1 MEGVI
6 RLARWAALTMDEV
19 GHAAEALAVIPVGAT
34 EQHGPHLAT
43 GTDTLLAE
51 QVALAAAERTGD
63 VVLPALAYGCSLGHT
78 SHWPGTLSLNPA
90 TMIAVLVEVGRWIHA
105 SGFRKLVM
113 VNGHATNG
121 PPCQSAILQL
131 RHELP
136 DLRPRFVSIFD
147 LTPEIAARY
156 REDAPDF
163 HANEA
168 ETSMLLHLAAD
179 QVHLDRAVDE
189 PDRTVG
195 PGAPVPDAA
204 GHPQRRGGHAQRRHG
219 RARRASCSA
228 SWWTHWPSCS
238 RRRGPSATR
247 SCEVHAALAACVPG
261 HGARPAATPAGD
273 VDDRP
278 HAPLRL
284 VVGE

>member
-1 MEGVI
+1 V
-6 RLARWAALTMDEV
+6 AFWAALTMNEI
-19 GHAAEALAVIPVGAT
+19 GEAAAAGKVAILPVGAT

-51 QVALAAAERTGD
+51 HVAAAAAERTGD

-78 SHWPGTLSLNPA
+78 DRWPGTLSLLPA
-90 TMIAVLVEVGRWIHA
+90 TMIALLVEVGRWTHA

-136 DLRPRFVSIFD
+136 GLRPLFVSIFD
-147 LTPEIAARY
+147 LTPEIAERY
-156 REDAPDF
+156 TEDAPDF

-179 QVHLDRAVDE
+179 HVRPELVVDE
-189 PDRTVG
+189 PDRTENRVLQYAMPSVTRSG
-195 PGAPVPDAA
+195 VVGAP
-204 GHPQRRGGHAQRRHG
+204 
-219 RARRASCSA
+219 S
-228 SWWTHWPSCS
+228 
-238 RRRGPSATR
+238 
-247 SCEVHAALAACVPG
+247 
-261 HGARPAATPAGD
+261 AATAARGAELAG
-273 VDDRP
+273 
-278 HAPLRL
+278 RL
-284 VVGE
+284 VDALEALLNQARAEQDPQL